1 MSFKI
6 YFSPKEISMAE
17 QAGAF
22 RSQLARASG
31 VKNQRI
37 DTTRSDQEID
47 INGVK
52 AEMAVAKLYQ
62 IDYDPF
68 HFGIDSGVD
77 LWSGETSIDVKST
90 FHPHGHLVFKSLD
103 SFKADVAMLCV
114 IRENVVKVVGG
125 CEKHW
130 FMENHVNRAFSRN
143 KKDAYPSLTQGD
155 LEPVD
160 KIWNLLTHARLY

>member
-37 DTTRSDQEID
+37 DPIRSDEEID
-47 INGVK
+47 IAGIK

-62 IDYDPF
+62 LDHDPY

-90 FHPHGHLVFKSLD
+90 FHPNGHLVFKSLD
-103 SFKADVAMLCV
+103 AFKADIAMLCIV
-114 IRENVVKVVGG
+114 QDNVVKVTGG
-125 CEKHW
+125 CERHW
-130 FMENHVNRAFSRN
+130 FMENHVSRTFSKN
-143 KKDAYPSLTQGD
+143 KKVSFPSLTQGD

-160 KIWNLLTHARLY
+160 QIWSILTHARLY